1 MKVRI
6 EVSSLA
12 TSSVSGV
19 GHYTR
24 LLSEALSAHPE
35 INARGV
41 YFNFL
46 GRQVTPSVNVSAVP
60 IANKFIPLRVY
71 AKLQSYNIAPPFD
84 IFLPRVDLT
93 IFPNFAT
100 WPTTNSRLRATTI
113 HDLTY
118 IRYPEAVEEKNL
130 AHLRR
135 VVPRSI
141 KEADIIL
148 TVSEAVKNELV
159 EEFSIDPSRC
169 VATPIPPDE
178 TFSVKSSIDVHA
190 KYNLP
195 TKKYVYFIGNR
206 EPRKNLPVL
215 IEAYSALPQ
224 TIKDEYSLVI
234 AGGRG
239 WKSEVT
245 NKALEKARR
254 AGDHVAP
261 LGYIDQADSPALFQK
276 ASLFVMP
283 SLYEG
288 FGMPILEA
296 MAGSCPVVAADIPVL
311 REAGGEG
318 ALYADPQSPQ
328 EFTKAILSV
337 LTSKNLSKELVKEG
351 KANLQ
356 RFSWQS
362 NAEAI
367 YIKASELLS

>member
-1 MKVRI
+1 MKIRI

-12 TSSVSGV
+12 TPSISGV
-19 GHYTR
+19 GHYVR
-24 LLSEALSAHPE
+24 LLSEALSKHSDIE
-35 INARGV
+35 ARGV

-46 GRQVTPSVNVSAVP
+46 GRQVAPVIKMTPP
-60 IANKFIPLRVY
+60 PQANKLIPLRVY
-71 AKLQSYNIAPPFD
+71 AKLQSYGLALPFD
-84 IFLPRVDLT
+84 LFMPKVDVT

-100 WPTTNSRLRATTI
+100 WPTVNSKLRATTI

-159 EEFSIDPSRC
+159 EEFSIDPARC

-178 TFSVKSSIDVHA
+178 TFFVKSSVDVHT

-195 TKKYVYFIGNR
+195 TKKYIYFIGNR

-224 TIKDEYSLVI
+224 ALKDEYSLVI
-234 AGGRG
+234 AGGKG
-239 WKSEVT
+239 WKAEAT
-245 NKALEKARR
+245 NSAIEKAQ
-254 AGDHVAP
+254 AADDHVVP
-261 LGYIDQADSPALFQK
+261 IGYIDQVDSPALFQK

-296 MAGSCPVVAADIPVL
+296 MAGSCPVVAADVPVL
-311 REAGGEG
+311 REAGGEA
-318 ALYADPQSPQ
+318 ALYADPRSPQ
-328 EFTKAILSV
+328 AFTTAIISV
-337 LTSKNLSKELVKEG
+337 LTSQDISKELAKKG
-351 KANLQ
+351 SANLQ
-356 RFSWQS
+356 RFSWQV

-367 YIKASELLS
+367 HSKVKELLP